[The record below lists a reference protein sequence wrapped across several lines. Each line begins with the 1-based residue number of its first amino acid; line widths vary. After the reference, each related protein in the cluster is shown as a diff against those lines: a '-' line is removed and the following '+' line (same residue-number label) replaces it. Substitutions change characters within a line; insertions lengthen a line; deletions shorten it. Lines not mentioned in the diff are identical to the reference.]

1 MKKQLFF
8 KSAVVSTILSYLLIF
23 VGGLVRVSGS
33 GMGCPDWPRCFGR
46 WIPPTNVDQIPSY
59 IDPTAFNIVL
69 AWIEYGNRFLGVLVG
84 FSIIVL
90 NIIAIYYFRKE
101 AKLFISAILSLI
113 LVLANGALG
122 AIVVSSV
129 LNPFLVSLHMILA
142 LMLVSVLSYA
152 CIESYKLIH
161 VEKFKN
167 LEGNKTL
174 SNSLILLWILIFV
187 EILLGTGIRTNLELV
202 SIENPLLS
210 KGELL
215 NALDSYKYFHSF
227 LGFTLLFLSIYIY
240 TKLRNNS
247 LYIVKFL
254 GIFILGMIIIQIFL
268 GEMMVFFELPQ
279 LARLF
284 HTWGSS
290 WLVGVIIILYNCTSN
305 EQSK

>member
-8 KSAVVSTILSYLLIF
+8 QSAVVSTILSYLLIF

-46 WIPPTNVDQIPSY
+46 WIPPTNVEQIPSY

-69 AWIEYGNRFLGVLVG
+69 AWIEYGNRSLGVLVG
-84 FSIIVL
+84 FSIIIL
-90 NIIAIYYFRKE
+90 NIIAIYCFRKE

-174 SNSLILLWILIFV
+174 SNSLILFWILIFV

-240 TKLRNNS
+240 AKLKNNS

-254 GIFILGMIIIQIFL
+254 GIFILGMIIVQIFL

-279 LARLF
+279 LTRLF

-290 WLVGVIIILYNCTSN
+290 WLVGVIIILYNCISN